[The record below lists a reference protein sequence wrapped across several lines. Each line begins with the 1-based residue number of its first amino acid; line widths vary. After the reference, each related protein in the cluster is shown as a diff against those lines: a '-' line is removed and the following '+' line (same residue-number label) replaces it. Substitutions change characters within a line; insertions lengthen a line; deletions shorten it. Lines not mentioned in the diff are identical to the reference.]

1 MELTKQEKTLLKML
15 LTQQYHFIQFT
26 YKGSKEDQ
34 KTGIDLIFSIQDKLL
49 GE

>member
-26 YKGSKEDQ
+26 YNGSKEDQ